1 MLPYLAQGACQ
12 AIEDAAALAD
22 ALNGCAPCRADR
34 ALAEYDR
41 RRAPR
46 AARVQHATRTWGDV
60 WNAEGVGALMRNELL
75 RRHDPHDYT
84 DMDWL
89 YGDHVPAL

>member
-1 MLPYLAQGACQ
+1 
-12 AIEDAAALAD
+12 
-22 ALNGCAPCRADR
+22 
-34 ALAEYDR
+34 
-41 RRAPR
+41 
-46 AARVQHATRTWGDV
+46 
-60 WNAEGVGALMRNELL
+60 LMRNELL